1 MLKVESPDTALAEP
15 HPVDQPLVI
24 TRRRIDRVL
33 IAVGALAAVV
43 FAVAGALLMWGASF
57 SDDYVHREL
66 TSQRITMP
74 DEATLREEGLD
85 HLVKWAGTPLDSGP
99 KAEGYAQY
107 VDGHLRNTGAK
118 WAEEGQLPLTYA
130 EMGGPERAARAAVTE
145 AVEAGATDEE
155 VAELQAVADEAS
167 NDRHTLFKGET
178 LRGLLLSAYA

>member
-74 DEATLREEGLD
+74 DEATLRQRYEQEKSRFVEPEQRLVSHILVPVEEGAGVHLAGRQVFEEQARVVLD
-85 HLVKWAGTPLDSGP
+85 AVQRAVLLHEVRHPGGAAAGVHPDP
-99 KAEGYAQY
+99 QP
-107 VDGHLRNTGAK
+107 R
-118 WAEEGQLPLTYA
+118 
-130 EMGGPERAARAAVTE
+130 
-145 AVEAGATDEE
+145 
-155 VAELQAVADEAS
+155 
-167 NDRHTLFKGET
+167 DRRHESQRRGRKPHRDRRC
-178 LRGLLLSAYA
+178 RGLAG